1 MTVWW
6 SLIIDITWI
15 KIWIFFS
22 WISVW
27 LFQTFILET
36 CSSVFAH
43 FYFHSY
49 SLGQAVYTPE
59 VRWFDVICT
68 RIAHWPYYYF
78 ICSIRCWDYTFGEF
92 ALLSLVQ
99 ICTLIENTCPCTMR
113 HQAKSASNNYF
124 IEIRRVLLNEMFE
137 NITRVPISLDVILAI
152 ALATVNYIIYY
163 YIIYWNN
170 MF

>member
-1 MTVWW
+1 MIIDYRYYIKIRILFSVDFC
-6 SLIIDITWI
+6 LIIPDFYTWNM
-15 KIWIFFS
+15 
-22 WISVW
+22 
-27 LFQTFILET
+27 LFRLCPF
-36 CSSVFAH
+36 
-43 FYFHSY
+43 FYFYSY
-49 SLGQAVYTPE
+49 SLGQAVYIPE
-59 VRWFDVICT
+59 VRWSNVICT

-99 ICTLIENTCPCTMR
+99 ICTLIENTCPCAMR

-124 IEIRRVLLNEMFE
+124 IEICRVLLNEMFE

-152 ALATVNYIIYY
+152 ALVTVNYIIYC